1 MTIGEFREYI
11 IVISGSGSRVVVFI
25 IEGRRDRVDVKRVLS
40 KPVVII
46 KWYVFF
52 LSIVCVLKLWRL
64 TVWRR
69 GVGRASGRQ
78 SIYGVINYHM

>member
-1 MTIGEFREYI
+1 M

-25 IEGRRDRVDVKRVLS
+25 IEGRRDRADLKRVLG

-46 KWYVFF
+46 KWCVFF
-52 LSIVCVLKLWRL
+52 LPIVCVLIIWRL